1 MRRLNPRRVKIHRCY
16 TVEEVAKLFGA
27 HKNTVRGWL
36 KAGLPRIFELEAEY
50 EESQLAAE
58 LKFVKA
64 LVKDMDEG
72 TLEGLDMWRVFH
84 SEGFNPEEVHF
95 EFNLDET
102 PE

>member
-1 MRRLNPRRVKIHRCY
+1 MDAAR
-16 TVEEVAKLFGA
+16 
-27 HKNTVRGWL
+27 

-64 LVKDMDEG
+64 LVKDMDDG
-72 TLEGLDMWRVFH
+72 SLEGLDMWRVFH

-95 EFNLDET
+95 EFEPRRDHRMT
-102 PE
+102 PTHK